1 MSYFCRKKLNFEKKN
16 METYNSNQQLTVKS
30 QQSLLEYNTM
40 GFDITAKKYYKIN
53 SLAELDECIEK
64 EVLSKDKRLIL
75 GGGSNILFSD
85 EYFDGTIIHSNL
97 KGITIDFDDD
107 DDIDIDIDIDDDDD
121 IDIDIDD
128 DNDND
133 DDDLVTQRLGD
144 SESQN
149 YVTVRCMSGEIWKD
163 FVDFTIKK
171 GLYGL
176 ENLVDIPGSVGAAPV
191 QNIGAYGVEVKDC
204 IDRVYTIDLTNG
216 DRVIFNNKDCHFAY
230 RDSIFKRE
238 ENKKYFIVAIDF
250 KLRKEGKLRL
260 DYGNIKEYL
269 EKNDI
274 VSPSLLDV
282 ANAIKNIR
290 AEKLP
295 EVGVIGSVGS
305 FFQNPIVDNA
315 TYKMLKDI
323 YPEMPSYPNDNGVKI
338 PAGWLIDKAGWK
350 GYKENHVG
358 VWDKQALVLVHYGG
372 GKPEEIL
379 SLMKKIQDSVKEK
392 FGIEIK
398 PEVNIVS

>member
-1 MSYFCRKKLNFEKKN
+1 MSYFCRKKLNFEKKI

-53 SLAELDECIEK
+53 SLAELDECIEN

-97 KGITIDFDDD
+97 KGIIVNPDDVYE
-107 DDIDIDIDIDDDDD
+107 
-121 IDIDIDD
+121 
-128 DNDND
+128 ND
-133 DDDLVTQRLGD
+133 TD
-144 SESQN
+144 SQILRFSDSQILNES
-149 YVTVRCMSGEIWKD
+149 VIIRCMSGEIWKD

-171 GLYGL
+171 ELYGL

-282 ANAIKNIR
+282 ADAIKNIR